1 VYFCANLV
9 MLYAVFNHMLHNVL
23 LIVYSLAFLFVFV
36 VCRLTRGNQLFMFP
50 IHLSE
55 YLSPSATFY
64 GTVVPLAA
72 YFAINTLIV
81 KPFLNKQQERY
92 IT

>member
-1 VYFCANLV
+1 LSKVWHF
-9 MLYAVFNHMLHNVL
+9 
-23 LIVYSLAFLFVFV
+23 FVFCF

-55 YLSPSATFY
+55 YMSLSATFY

-81 KPFLNKQQERY
+81 KPFLDKQQERY
-92 IT
+92 ST